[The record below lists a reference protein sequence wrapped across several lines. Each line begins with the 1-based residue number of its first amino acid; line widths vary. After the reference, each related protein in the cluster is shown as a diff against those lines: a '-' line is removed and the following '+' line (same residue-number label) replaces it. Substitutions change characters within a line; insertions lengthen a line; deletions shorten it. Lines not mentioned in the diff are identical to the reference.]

1 MYKNK
6 RLLAVVPARGGS
18 KGVKLKNL
26 HPLAGKPLLV
36 HTAEVIEQIEY
47 FDRAIV
53 STDHEQIAAVARE
66 NGLDIVHRPEEL
78 SGDRIGDWDV
88 LHHALQ
94 TAEKED
100 GRLYEFVVM
109 LQPTSPLRQP
119 EHVRAT
125 IEKAVD
131 ENWDAVWTVSPTDLK
146 YHPLKALA
154 IDESGAMDLFD
165 ERGKAIIAR
174 QQLKPIYHRNG
185 VAYAVSRECILDQK
199 STQGKRWSAVVI
211 EEPMVSI
218 DTLEDFDKVEKF
230 MKEKEAA
237 S

>member
-6 RLLAVVPARGGS
+6 RILAVVPARGGS

-36 HTAEVIEQIEY
+36 HTAEVIRQVEY

-53 STDHEQIAAVARE
+53 STDHERIAAVARE
-66 NGLDIVHRPEEL
+66 NGLDVVHRPEEL

-88 LHHALQ
+88 LNHALQ
-94 TAEKED
+94 EAERED
-100 GRLYEFVVM
+100 GVLYDIVVM
-109 LQPTSPLRQP
+109 LQPTSPLREP
-119 EHVRAT
+119 PHVRAT

-131 ENWDAVWTVSPTDLK
+131 EDWDSVWTVSPTDLK

-154 IDESGAMDLFD
+154 IDESGAVDLFD
-165 ERGKAIIAR
+165 ERGKQIIAR

-185 VAYAVSRECILDQK
+185 VAYALTRECILEQRN
-199 STQGKRWSAVVI
+199 TQGKRWSAVVI

-218 DTLEDFDKVEKF
+218 DTLEDFEKVEKLITLRG
-230 MKEKEAA
+230 
-237 S
+237 